1 MIRLLR
7 GVVVVLMLIPA
18 VGTAQADIINIADL
32 LATNGAEQGK
42 AYAQKNLGYMYRY
55 GEGMHNGESV
65 PQDYVEA
72 VRWYRLAAEQGYAPA
87 QLDLGEMYYNGEG
100 VPQDYVTAVRWYR
113 LPAQGGY
120 VPAQFNLGEMYYNGE
135 GVPQD
140 YVTSHMWY
148 NLGAA
153 TGVDRA
159 SQRRDFVAQSMTPAD
174 ISEAQR
180 RARVCLASNYRDCD

>member
-72 VRWYRLAAEQGYAPA
+72 VRWYRLAAK
-87 QLDLGEMYYNGEG
+87 
-100 VPQDYVTAVRWYR
+100 
-113 LPAQGGY
+113 GGY